1 MTHGLQPLTVATG
14 AVAAALHARSGFH
27 ESWDAAS
34 INGLLASGAGGLL
47 ASADGIPAGFVLW
60 RVAADEAEI
69 LTICTAPEHRRA
81 GIGRALMNAAR
92 DALSAANVA
101 RIFLEVAVDNA
112 PATAL
117 YRAFGFAE
125 AGLRRGYYMRP
136 DGAID
141 AFVMTL
147 TL

>member
-1 MTHGLQPLTVATG
+1 MTLDLQPLTVAAG
-14 AVAAALHARSGFH
+14 QVAAALHAASGLH
-27 ESWDAAS
+27 ETWDAAA
-34 INGLLASGAGGLL
+34 INGLLASGGNGLL
-47 ASADGIPAGFVLW
+47 ASIDGIPAGFVLW

-81 GIGRALMNAAR
+81 GAGRLLLEGAR
-92 DALSAANVA
+92 NSLRLENIAQL
-101 RIFLEVAVDNA
+101 FLEVAVDNA
-112 PATAL
+112 PAIAL

-125 AGLRRGYYMRP
+125 TGLRPGYYVRR

-141 AFVMTL
+141 ALVMAL